1 MKEEANEKKIQNT
14 FQIGLLSIITQ
25 KISVIR
31 MLNTKIE
38 KNINILAIHECINKK
53 RTRIDR
59 SGDSKHP
66 CLTPLPISAFFRLDV
81 IEFNTHFLSVI

>member
-1 MKEEANEKKIQNT
+1 MNGGITANHLIIIVSCDSKEEANEKKIQNT

-59 SGDSKHP
+59 SVYY
-66 CLTPLPISAFFRLDV
+66 FRTL
-81 IEFNTHFLSVI
+81 